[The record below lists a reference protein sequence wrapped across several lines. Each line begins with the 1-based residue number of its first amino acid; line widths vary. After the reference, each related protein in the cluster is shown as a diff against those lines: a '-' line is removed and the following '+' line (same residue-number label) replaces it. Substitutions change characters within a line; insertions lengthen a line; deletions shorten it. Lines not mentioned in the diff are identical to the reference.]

1 MIYMD
6 NAATTFPKPAMVLNA
21 ATKAMRKYGGN
32 PGRSGHKISQKTE
45 MEVFNVREKVADLFG
60 AEVENCVFTLNCT
73 HALNLAIKGIMSSG
87 GHIITSNLEHNSV
100 IRPIRALERTG
111 CKYSIAKVSDNER
124 ETIENFRKLIT
135 PKTKA
140 IAIMIASNVTG
151 QVLPYKGIGELC
163 REHGICFIA
172 DGAQACGVI
181 PINIKTDGINILCSA
196 GHKGLYGPMGTGIL
210 VSDGKF
216 AVNTVIEGGTGSNS
230 SDIIQPDFMPDRL
243 ESGTPNVSGI
253 IALGAGIE
261 FIKRKGLTNIYSHD
275 MILCEQFCKRISRIG
290 GVIIYERECS
300 YRRVPIVPFNITGM
314 NSSALAQHL
323 NERGFALRGG
333 LHCSYLAHK
342 KLGTS
347 EQGVV
352 RFSPSIMNTIDE
364 VDLLAKNVRRI
375 AVGELKSK

>member
-6 NAATTFPKPAMVLNA
+6 NAATTYPKPAMVLNA
-21 ATKAMRKYGGN
+21 AAKAMRKYGGN
-32 PGRSGHKISQKTE
+32 PGRSGHKISESTAI
-45 MEVFNVREKVADLFG
+45 EVFNTREKVAALFG

-73 HALNLAIKGIMSSG
+73 HALNLAIKGIMKNG

-100 IRPIRALERTG
+100 IRPIHALEKLG
-111 CKYSIAKVSDNER
+111 CRYSIAEVCENEQ

-135 PKTKA
+135 PSTKA

-151 QVLPYKGIGELC
+151 QILPYKGIGQLC
-163 REHGICFIA
+163 KEHGICLIA

-181 PINIKTDGINILCSA
+181 QINMKDDNINILCSA

-216 AVNTVIEGGTGSNS
+216 KIGTIIEGGTGSNS
-230 SDIIQPDFMPDRL
+230 FDVLQPDFMPDRL
-243 ESGTPNVSGI
+243 EAGTPNASGI
-253 IALGAGIE
+253 IALGAGID
-261 FIKRKGLTNIYSHD
+261 FIKRKGIPNIYAHD
-275 MILCEQFCKRISRIG
+275 MILCEQFCKRISRIA
-290 GVIIYERECS
+290 GVIIYERECA
-300 YRRVPIVPFNITGM
+300 YKRVPIVPFNIVGM
-314 NSSALAQHL
+314 NSGDLAQRL
-323 NERGFALRGG
+323 NKSGFALRGG
-333 LHCSYLAHK
+333 MHCSYLAHE

-364 VDLLAKNVRRI
+364 VDLLARTIRKI
-375 AVGELKSK
+375 AINGTRK